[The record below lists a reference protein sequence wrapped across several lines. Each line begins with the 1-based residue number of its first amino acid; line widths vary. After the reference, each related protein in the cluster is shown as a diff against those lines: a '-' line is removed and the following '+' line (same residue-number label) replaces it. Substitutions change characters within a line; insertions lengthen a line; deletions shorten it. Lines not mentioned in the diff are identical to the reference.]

1 MYCRVVK
8 IGGSYSSALAC
19 LDKGLVIDKGNNAY
33 MAKLFYTRALL
44 NTRYRMV
51 CSIWSYF
58 VIRYERL
65 ESAVGDC
72 TSALEYDP
80 RHYKVYKSSL
90 VYLLLSNLRF
100 TLFVLVFYLFW
111 QI

>member
-8 IGGSYSSALAC
+8 IGGSYSSALGC

-44 NTRYRMV
+44 NTRCRLF
-51 CSIWSYF
+51 CGIWLNF

-65 ESAVGDC
+65 ESALIDC

-80 RHYKVYKSSL
+80 SHYKVLECY
-90 VYLLLSNLRF
+90 
-100 TLFVLVFYLFW
+100 FYLFGVW
-111 QI
+111 LFF